1 MSNSISMPSDEWNSQ
16 DGFWLHLHSPAYPV
30 EQGAKGFEK
39 ILDFIESMEGSGSLD
54 TLLSGKRRRK
64 YSRKAVREIFLEQSI
79 EGHTSFA
86 VECSNAPWMGLWISL
101 SEKERSGRL
110 FVSVNLTPFSIV
122 RQPGAVEDHTRRILS
137 WVRSFASLLP
147 VTYGFGH
154 SSTDFSMGTNP
165 LVEDPFAPYRVD
177 EVYWLNVYGP
187 QLVSE
192 MGREHVLST
201 PASVIEEL
209 PGGAVLL
216 LTRPTPADFDSEE
229 ARLAQARALVHLR
242 PELKLETI
250 LDTLRQR
257 SRVFVPIPVH
267 FDEDVA
273 DILQKKLAFEGLEN
287 KRRMVERF
295 NLYRPPPVSE
305 WLPAEQAPAPD
316 VEDVKQAIDTYER
329 LYAEQLVALMHSQQ
343 VPEVTEGTLEALAAV
358 DFTLWHLGWG
368 ERFTAEEKEAL
379 IPALGAWLGMY
390 LVSALGGQWVPRRK
404 LEETA
409 VRVGGRA
416 WLPFLRARHALQHGE
431 APLDYSCSQFFR
443 QAQRSTRPTA

>member
-1 MSNSISMPSDEWNSQ
+1 MSNSISMPSDEWNSE
-16 DGFWLHLHSPAYPV
+16 DKFWLHLYSPAYPV
-30 EQGAKGFEK
+30 EQGVKGFEK
-39 ILDFIESMEGSGSLD
+39 ILEFIGSMEVGGSLD
-54 TLLSGKRRRK
+54 TLLSGRRRRK
-64 YSRKAVREIFLEQSI
+64 YSREAVREVFLEQSA

-86 VECSNAPWMGLWISL
+86 LECSNAPWMGLWISL

-110 FVSVNLTPFSIV
+110 FVSVNLAPFSIV
-122 RQPGAVEDHTRRILS
+122 RQPGAIEDYTRRILS
-137 WVRSFASLLP
+137 WVRNFASLLP

-154 SSTDFSMGTNP
+154 SSTDFSMGTN
-165 LVEDPFAPYRVD
+165 LLAEDPFAPYRVD

-187 QLVSE
+187 QMVSE
-192 MGREHVLST
+192 LGREHVLST
-201 PASVIEEL
+201 PASVVEEL
-209 PGGAVLL
+209 PGGSVLL

-229 ARLAQARALVHLR
+229 ARQAQARALVHLR

-250 LDTLRQR
+250 LETLRER

-273 DILQKKLAFEGLEN
+273 DILHRKVAFEGLEN
-287 KRRMVERF
+287 KRRVVERF

-305 WLPAEQAPAPD
+305 WLPAEQAPPPD

-343 VPEVTEGTLEALAAV
+343 VPEATEGTQEALAAV
-358 DFTLWHLGWG
+358 DFALWHLGWG

-390 LVSALGGQWVPRRK
+390 LVSGLGGQWVPRRK
-404 LEETA
+404 LEEAA
-409 VRVGGRA
+409 VLVGDRA
-416 WLPFLRARHALQHGE
+416 WLPFLRARHALEHGE

-443 QAQRSTRPTA
+443 QAQRSTQPTA